1 MNAEKNVYR
10 GLKILF
16 SLAIGVM
23 VIAAVALVAL
33 SIVLNSGQVQEFIQ
47 SIPEGEMLYGTDTP
61 LLFTSPLI
69 VGSLLVVFLLNGFLF
84 YFTRSF
90 FKNLEMD
97 QIFVPENVVTAK
109 KVAVLLLVSSVF
121 SSLPDVFASMQGIG
135 NEGFSLELTYVVG
148 AAIVWALGK
157 ILEKANLIAEENE
170 LTI

>member
-23 VIAAVALVAL
+23 VIAGVGVIGLAIA
-33 SIVLNSGQVQEFIQ
+33 LNSGQVQGVIQ
-47 SIPEGEMLYGTDTP
+47 SIPEGEMIYGTGTP
-61 LLFTSPLI
+61 QLFTSPLI
-69 VGSLLVVFLLNGFLF
+69 VGSLLVVFLLNGILF

-97 QIFVPENVVTAK
+97 QIFVPENVITAK
-109 KVAVLLLVSSVF
+109 KVAVLLLISSVL
-121 SSLPDVFASMQGIG
+121 SSLPDLFASMQGIG
-135 NEGFSLELTYVVG
+135 NDGFSLELTYVVG

>member
-1 MNAEKNVYR
+1 
-10 GLKILF
+10 
-16 SLAIGVM
+16 
-23 VIAAVALVAL
+23 
-33 SIVLNSGQVQEFIQ
+33 
-47 SIPEGEMLYGTDTP
+47 
-61 LLFTSPLI
+61 
-69 VGSLLVVFLLNGFLF
+69 
-84 YFTRSF
+84 
-90 FKNLEMD
+90 MD

-109 KVAVLLLVSSVF
+109 KVAVLLLISSVF